1 MTDPLVEAAV
11 RVYAEFA
18 DHTTLAEVLAIV
30 ARARNDLDTAS
41 AAALPELVE
50 RLARQRLADGLGSP
64 ATSYPNNVCWR
75 RSSTPCARTVPPR
88 LLATHGETATPLAHL
103 FISRRPAAGQREPD
117 TDRTDRA
124 ADRCACQQGHRHRAR
139 PNRRCARRRVRRR
152 NPFRAAP
159 KMAPMKRALS
169 RKCHGLPAPCTPH
182 RVERA
187 GWGPQNREGASTAA
201 NPLVTAVPGGLA
213 AAWTSRS
220 SCIADRPGWNDRR
233 LSPKR
238 PSSASPTDYL
248 RATRRTQ
255 HGGTGAASARGR
267 DNSTG
272 GRRA

>member
-41 AAALPELVE
+41 AAALPELIE

-75 RSSTPCARTVPPR
+75 RPSTPCARTVPPR

-124 ADRCACQQGHRHRAR
+124 ADRCACQQRHRHRAR

-169 RKCHGLPAPCTPH
+169 RKCHGFTGD
-182 RVERA
+182 RA
-187 GWGPQNREGASTAA
+187 RRTASSGAGVRRNREAASTVA
-201 NPLVTAVPGGLA
+201 NPLVTAVPGGLS

-220 SCIADRPGWNDRR
+220 SCIADRPWWNDRR

-238 PSSASPTDYL
+238 PSSALPD
-248 RATRRTQ
+248 
-255 HGGTGAASARGR
+255 
-267 DNSTG
+267 
-272 GRRA
+272 